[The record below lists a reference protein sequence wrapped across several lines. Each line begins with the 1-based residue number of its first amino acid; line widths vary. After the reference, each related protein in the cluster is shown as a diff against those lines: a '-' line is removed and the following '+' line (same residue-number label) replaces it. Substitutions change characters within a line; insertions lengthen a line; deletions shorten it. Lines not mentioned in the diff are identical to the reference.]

1 MIPSFTSDEFASGA
15 ARAYVDQLAVTQVRA
30 GERGTWIA
38 VPPFNRIERNSVP
51 LVGCHVTR
59 PGAPDAPV
67 FDRAAILVAN
77 ELDTNELH
85 VAPAFP
91 PPEYAEAPPRAGGQ
105 ATTGFGFSLEL
116 CDRLALPE
124 RPGRYALWMIV
135 RERVSPRVGFFRE
148 HDPSVFRDPAVDE
161 FLRRAQAER
170 GPAPIF
176 PPPGP
181 PVGRVLPRYGEAEVP
196 ELDTPELGVALEL
209 PRVSFADEPVLV
221 RGRFRLPARPF
232 ERCPFEPRP
241 EHGPDERGPSA
252 IVGVRLLVTASDQI
266 GPQVHELALPSFTR
280 FHPSEA
286 RPLVTGG
293 FALDLLAL
301 PGAWNTPRTYFI
313 YVVAGGRLSGPHT
326 LSLVTRE
333 MVPGAA

>member
-1 MIPSFTSDEFASGA
+1 MIPGFTTDEFASGA
-15 ARAYVDQLAVTQVRA
+15 ARTHVDLLAVDQVLA

-38 VPPFNRIERNSVP
+38 VPPTNIIEGGSVP

-59 PGAPDAPV
+59 PGAPDSPV
-67 FDRAAILVAN
+67 FERAAILVAN

-91 PPEYAEAPPRAGGQ
+91 PPEYIESPPAAGGQ
-105 ATTGFGFSLEL
+105 AMTGFGFSLDVCE
-116 CDRLALPE
+116 RLALPE

-135 RERVSPRVGFFRE
+135 RERVTSMVKFRRE
-148 HDPSVFRDPAVDE
+148 HDPSVFRDSAVEE

-170 GPAPIF
+170 GPPAIN

-181 PVGRVLPRYGEAEVP
+181 PVGRVLPRYGEAEVQ
-196 ELDTPELGVALEL
+196 ELETPDCGVVLEL
-209 PRVSFADEPVLV
+209 PRVSFANEPVIV
-221 RGRFRLPARPF
+221 RGRFRLPARPY
-232 ERCPFEPRP
+232 ERCPFQPP
-241 EHGPDERGPSA
+241 PVDGPDDRGPSA
-252 IVGVRLLVTASDQI
+252 IVGVRLVVTASDQI

-286 RPLVTGG
+286 RPLVSGG

-301 PGAWNTPRTYFI
+301 PGAWKTPRTYFI
-313 YVVAGGRLSGPHT
+313 YVVASGRLTGPYT